1 MKLNSFLKHIKQ
13 GNGLDEDEMKVVITS
28 MMNGEISEDEMA
40 DFLLALKEKGESVDE
55 IVGAARAMRSMM
67 ETIDSNRTSLVDTC
81 GTGGD
86 GSGTFNISTA
96 AAIVAAGAGI
106 SIAKHGNRKVSSQT
120 GSADV
125 LTELGVNISASKS
138 TVEKCLDDVG
148 LCFCFAPLFHG
159 SVKNVAAAR
168 KKLGVPTI
176 FNMLGPMCNPARAEH
191 QLIGVGKPWQREK
204 LAAASQVL
212 GTKKSIVVH
221 GVDGICEIS
230 NADSTSVS
238 IVSPSKISEAVW
250 NPSDF
255 GLANSDREGT
265 LAADPITSANLIRS
279 VLDNEPS
286 PASDIVLLN
295 AAAAIWL
302 TQETLSLPD
311 AVVAAK
317 DSISSGKAQEKLEHL
332 ISVSQTT

>member
-1 MKLNSFLKHIKQ
+1 MKLNSVLKHIKQ

-28 MMNGEISEDEMA
+28 MINGEISEDEMA

-191 QLIGVGKPWQREK
+191 QLIGVGKTWQREK
-204 LAAASQVL
+204 LAAAAQVL

-230 NADSTSVS
+230 NADSTLVS
-238 IVSPSKISEAVW
+238 IVSPSELTEAVW

-255 GLANSDREGT
+255 GIANSDREGT
-265 LAADPITSANLIRS
+265 LAADPIASANLIRS
-279 VLDNEPS
+279 VLDNESS

-311 AVVAAK
+311 AIVAAK
-317 DSISSGKAQEKLEHL
+317 DSISSGKAKEKLEHL

>member
-1 MKLNSFLKHIKQ
+1 MKLTSFVDHIKQ

-28 MMNGEISEDEMA
+28 MMDGEISEDDMA
-40 DFLLALKEKGESVDE
+40 DFLLALKEKGESVAE
-55 IVGAARAMRSMM
+55 IVGAAQAMRSKM
-67 ETIDSNRTSLVDTC
+67 ETINSNRTSLVDTC

-96 AAIVAAGAGI
+96 AAIVAAGAGV

-125 LTELGVNISASKS
+125 LTELGVDVSASKS
-138 TVEKCLDDVG
+138 TVEKCLDEVG

-168 KKLGVPTI
+168 HKLGVPTI

-191 QLIGVGKPWQREK
+191 QVIGVGKPWQREK
-204 LAAASQVL
+204 LAAAAQAL

-221 GVDGICEIS
+221 GLDRICEIS

-238 IVSPSKISEAVW
+238 LVSPSEIAEAVW

-265 LAADPITSANLIRS
+265 LAADPIASANLIRS

-286 PASDIVLLN
+286 SATDIVLLN

-302 TQETLSLPD
+302 AIEALSLID
-311 AVVAAK
+311 AANAAK
-317 DSISSGKAQEKLEHL
+317 ESITSGKAKEKLEHL
-332 ISVSQTT
+332 ILISQTK